1 MELQDAS
8 ALIQHEGIAANGPA
22 AWADL
27 GCGSGLFTRALAG
40 MLPPDSTIYAVDR
53 VLTPLAHNNFP
64 RGITVKHLQLDFVA
78 NELPF
83 QNLDGVLMANSLHFV
98 SDQQGFIRSMGR
110 YLKAGGCFLVCEYDT
125 DTANRWVPYPLS
137 YHTLW
142 RLFQKAGYTNIQ
154 RLHEQ
159 PSIYGRANIYSVLI
173 SR

>member
-1 MELQDAS
+1 MELKDAS
-8 ALIQHEGIAANGPA
+8 ALIQYEGIAANGSA

-27 GCGSGLFTRALAG
+27 GCGAGLFTRALAG
-40 MLPPDSTIYAVDR
+40 LLPVNSTIYAVDR
-53 VLTPLAHNNFP
+53 EPVVLQHNGFP
-64 RGITVKHLQLDFVA
+64 PGITVRPLQLDFVA

-83 QNLDGVLMANSLHFV
+83 QNLDGILMANSLHFV
-98 SDQQGFIRSMGR
+98 SDQPGFIRSMER
-110 YLKAGGCFLVCEYDT
+110 YLKEDGCFLVCEYDT
-125 DTANRWVPYPLS
+125 DNANRWVPYPLG

-159 PSIYGRANIYSVLI
+159 PSVYGRANIYSVLI